1 MEINNFNIADFDIQI
16 AFCDTTVNGMHL
28 LSSFKPF
35 SISQSSGNIL
45 FRLTVDDT
53 LRPVPKEKRQRIRTF
68 DTGNGDTIVD
78 RVMMEAISTS
88 SRTSTGATAV
98 CCSATRTLQTAAV
111 RSTAAGICASS
122 D

>member
-16 AFCDTTVNGMHL
+16 AFRNTTVNGMHL
-28 LSSFKPF
+28 LSSFKP
-35 SISQSSGNIL
+35 
-45 FRLTVDDT
+45 
-53 LRPVPKEKRQRIRTF
+53 
-68 DTGNGDTIVD
+68 
-78 RVMMEAISTS
+78 S